1 MYGYIIT
8 SGTCALVVPW
18 HVSGFGYATD
28 TDTAVVLL
36 EGVAK
41 NVDSG

>member
-1 MYGYIIT
+1 MCPGMFQ
-8 SGTCALVVPW
+8 ALAI
-18 HVSGFGYATD
+18 YATD

-41 NVDSG
+41 NVDSR